1 MALSR
6 HSVSSSVSHEQLRVL
21 SQEAAAV
28 VKNEGGQNDLI
39 ERIKRTP
46 FFEPILGELEKLLDP
61 SSFIGRAPQQVDKFI
76 AEEVEKALQPYQ
88 IDVSISNDPAVLRR

>member
-1 MALSR
+1 MSR
-6 HSVSSSVSHEQLRVL
+6 QISHEQIRVL
-21 SQEAAAV
+21 SHEAATV

-46 FFEPILGELEKLLDP
+46 FFEPILGELEQLLDP

-76 AEEVEKALQPYQ
+76 VEEVEIALKPYQ
-88 IDVSISNDPAVLRR
+88 IDVSI

>member
-6 HSVSSSVSHEQLRVL
+6 HAVSRQESHEQIRVL
-21 SQEAAAV
+21 SHEAAAV
-28 VKNEGGQNDLI
+28 VKNEGGRNDLI

-46 FFEPILGELEKLLDP
+46 FFEPILGELEPLLDP

-76 AEEVEKALQPYQ
+76 AEEVEAALKPYH
-88 IDVSISNDPAVLRR
+88 IDVSVYDDLIVLRY

>member
-1 MALSR
+1 
-6 HSVSSSVSHEQLRVL
+6 VL
-21 SQEAAAV
+21 SHEAAAV

-46 FFEPILGELEKLLDP
+46 FFEPILGELKQLLDP

-76 AEEVEKALQPYQ
+76 AEEVEMALKPYQ
-88 IDVSISNDPAVLRR
+88 INVSI

>member
-6 HSVSSSVSHEQLRVL
+6 HSVSRQISHEQIRVL
-21 SQEAAAV
+21 SHEAATV

-46 FFEPILGELEKLLDP
+46 FFEPILGELEQLLDP

-76 AEEVEKALQPYQ
+76 VEEVEIALKPYQ
-88 IDVSISNDPAVLRR
+88 IDVSI